1 MVHPRGGARQE
12 LPGGLGEDGAPTFRS
27 PQEAAS
33 AAAAQGIPG
42 RGLRPAQREPAVSGL
57 QTSHRWGCCILMGFF
72 NLKEPGRSPAD
83 ISCSCVGERSMMYS
97 VRDEGWA
104 GGPKGVGPGVQGGLV
119 SGRGAFLSSSLPPPV
134 LSSSPRGWE
143 TPDKLPAQGCPSS
156 SLGVPRVLLE
166 VPRVLDS
173 GKVFPNPPPHSGTKA
188 ALGDDSGGGEAVH
201 VTTPAAAGVRCA
213 LCGDRGEEVRER
225 FLERWDCS
233 GGWHPRTGLTTSLME
248 SGIPL

>member
-119 SGRGAFLSSSLPPPV
+119 SGRGAFLSSSLPPPPFC
-134 LSSSPRGWE
+134 PR
-143 TPDKLPAQGCPSS
+143 LPEAGRLLTS
-156 SLGVPRVLLE
+156 SLPRAAPAPRWGCQECFWRLPESWIRVKCSQTLLPTRAQKQPLVTTQE
-166 VPRVLDS
+166 VVRPFTSQPLQQPVLDAHY
-173 GKVFPNPPPHSGTKA
+173 VGT
-188 ALGDDSGGGEAVH
+188 
-201 VTTPAAAGVRCA
+201 
-213 LCGDRGEEVRER
+213 EERR
-225 FLERWDCS
+225 
-233 GGWHPRTGLTTSLME
+233 
-248 SGIPL
+248 

>member
-1 MVHPRGGARQE
+1 
-12 LPGGLGEDGAPTFRS
+12 
-27 PQEAAS
+27 
-33 AAAAQGIPG
+33 
-42 RGLRPAQREPAVSGL
+42 
-57 QTSHRWGCCILMGFF
+57 MGFF

-119 SGRGAFLSSSLPPPV
+119 SGRGAFLSSSLPPQLCPH
-134 LSSSPRGWE
+134 LPEAGRLLTSSPPR
-143 TPDKLPAQGCPSS
+143 LPQLLAGSAKSAFGGFP
-156 SLGVPRVLLE
+156 SLGFGEVL
-166 VPRVLDS
+166 
-173 GKVFPNPPPHSGTKA
+173 PNPPPRSGTKA
-188 ALGDDSGGGEAVH
+188 ALGDDSGGGEALH
-201 VTTPAAAGVRCA
+201 VTTPAVASVRCT

-233 GGWHPRTGLTTSLME
+233 GGWHPRTGLTKSLIE